1 MRKKISFA
9 ILITILITV
18 SMCFC
23 GCSGLMFAIAV
34 DGMSNVLE
42 EYETTA
48 EYTQAPTEETTS
60 TDSSTEEQLPENP
73 LSEVTV
79 LIYMNGSD
87 LETDEGQATED
98 ITEMLQA
105 SYNEDVNIL
114 IQTMGTLYW
123 DDKYDISSDETQRFR
138 VSENE
143 LELVDSGFGQLDCTI
158 SPTLREFIDWGAEN
172 YPAERYMLI
181 LWNHGA
187 GPVYGFGYDEYQ
199 GDDESLTLDEIVTA
213 LEFAEVKFDFI
224 GMDCCIMSCI
234 EVCYALYDYCD
245 YTILSEEFE
254 SWLGWSYEGWINALV
269 ENPDIDTVEL
279 GQIIVNDMI
288 EDNEAESEIE
298 PSVLA
303 VIDQSMIKVLFNA
316 WTNFAYANE
325 QTLLDYDFSV
335 EIEGTSRVHPKLR
348 LWDDEEYGI
357 AEYNITDLMS
367 VAQNV
372 DSKESDALK
381 KVINNTIVYC
391 KTTDNAGYLSGLAVT
406 LPYGDYDFYDEL
418 KRIYSKCG
426 IDSEYLDWLAKFI
439 AAEGADK
446 YFD

>member
-1 MRKKISFA
+1 MRKRHKFI
-9 ILITILITV
+9 ILMTTLV
-18 SMCFC
+18 LFSVCLC

-34 DGMSNVLE
+34 DGIGNALE
-42 EYETTA
+42 EYETT
-48 EYTQAPTEETTS
+48 EHYTKEPTTEITT
-60 TDSSTEEQLPENP
+60 TEPESQKPEIP
-73 LSEVTV
+73 LSKVTV
-79 LIYMNGSD
+79 LVYMNGSD

-98 ITEMLQA
+98 ITEMLEA
-105 SYNEDVNIL
+105 SYDEDVNII

-123 DDKYDISSDETQRFR
+123 DDKYDISSEETQRFR
-138 VSENE
+138 VLEDE

-172 YPAERYMLI
+172 YPAERYMLVF
-181 LWNHGA
+181 WNHGG

-199 GDDESLTLDEIVTA
+199 GEDEALTLDEIVTA
-213 LEFAEVKFDFI
+213 LEFADVKFDFI

-254 SWLGWSYEGWINALV
+254 SWLGWSYKGWINALV
-269 ENPDIDTVEL
+269 SNPDIETSEL
-279 GQIIVNDMI
+279 GQIIVDDMI
-288 EDNEAESEIE
+288 EDNEAETEVE

-325 QTLLDYDFSV
+325 QSLLDYNFSV
-335 EIEGTSRVHPKLR
+335 EIEGTSRVHPMLR
-348 LWDDEEYGI
+348 LWDDEDYGI

-367 VAQNV
+367 VASRI

-381 KVINNTIVYC
+381 KVLDNTIVYC
-391 KTTDNAGYLSGLAVT
+391 RTTENANYLSGLSVT
-406 LPYGDYDFYDEL
+406 LPYGDHDFYSEL
-418 KRIYSKCG
+418 KRIYSSCG
-426 IDSEYLDWLAKFI
+426 IDSEYLEWLSKFV
-439 AAEGADK
+439 AADGASD